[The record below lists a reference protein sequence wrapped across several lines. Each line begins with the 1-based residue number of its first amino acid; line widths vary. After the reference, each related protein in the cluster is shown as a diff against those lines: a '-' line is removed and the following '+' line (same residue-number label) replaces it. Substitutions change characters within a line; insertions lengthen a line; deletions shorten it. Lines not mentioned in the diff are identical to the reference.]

1 MASFTCISCFY
12 LIKNK
17 HGDSFS
23 NWLEKTLSINCP
35 YVFFCNKE
43 MIDIIKSYRKNLP
56 THFIEY
62 NIEDFY
68 TYKYKDF
75 MITDDLHCPSVEL
88 NLVWNEK
95 IFMLEKAQQLN
106 PFGSEWFHWI
116 DAGICTYR
124 DVQPPDDLFPNI
136 EKIVNL
142 PKDKF
147 IFSSSYPTADE
158 GEHYIAGTSYLL
170 HESTIKQFVEKYKI
184 YLDKFVDDKN
194 IWTDQI
200 ILTRIYLDNP
210 DHFFKLC
217 YGYGEVTR
225 HLY

>member
-1 MASFTCISCFY
+1 MATLTCVSCFY

-17 HGDSFS
+17 HGDSFT

-43 MIDIIKSYRKNLP
+43 MVNIIKSYRKNLA
-56 THFIEY
+56 TYFIEY

-68 TYKYKDF
+68 TYKYKDI

-88 NLVWNEK
+88 NLIWNEK

-116 DAGICTYR
+116 DAGICIYR
-124 DVQPPDDLFPNI
+124 DIQPPDNAFPNI
-136 EKIVNL
+136 EKLINL

-147 IFSSSYPTADE
+147 IFSTSYPTSEE

-170 HESTIKQFVEKYKI
+170 HESIIKEFVEKYKI
-184 YLDKFVDDKN
+184 YLDKLLDDKN
-194 IWTDQI
+194 IWTDQV
-200 ILTRIYLDNP
+200 ILTCIYLE
-210 DHFFKLC
+210 HQEYFYKLSN
-217 YGYGEVTR
+217 GYGEVTR
-225 HLY
+225 YLY